1 MLLMFVFIMK
11 PLDVTEW
18 FRYVS
23 DNYKCAFNL
32 AFAKMKVGQLS
43 KSVFKCA
50 LSLSVCALPLL
61 LAAPASAQFTQTAEG
76 TNRTLELEADSP
88 FRDPD
93 IIYLEADDLVNDEA
107 GQIITAS
114 GEVEGRYQDRT
125 LRADK
130 VVYNLETGLVIASG
144 NVVLIDANG
153 STQYADKLEL
163 SNELEAG
170 TAANFTA
177 RQADGG
183 IMAAAFATRTE
194 DGEIELYNAYYT
206 ACEPCRGDDGEVK
219 KPSWRIKA
227 RKVRQDKDT
236 RTVRYN
242 DAVFEF
248 LGLPLFWTPYLAHPD
263 PSAGRASGLL
273 TPFAGL
279 SASKGLNARIPYYW
293 AIDDYTEATFTPHI
307 FQRVNPLMEYQFARR
322 FNTGVFDV
330 EGSFTYA
337 SFFDRDGDTFKAED
351 FADPSQLPQGRKLR
365 SHIYAKGLF
374 APNETWTYGYGV
386 QLSTD
391 DNYLNRYDQEERPE
405 RFGLYEAES
414 RRNISQAFIVG
425 QDDSFRFAT
434 SAFGFQDLRTTF
446 RKNEDT
452 GLIRIIEPND
462 RELPIVAPK
471 IEIEKYWTDPAIGG
485 RLKAFGDFTALT
497 RNIGTDYVRGTAGI
511 DYNKTFIAAGGIEVK
526 PFANARYDYFD
537 ITPEDRDENV
547 YEDVSFG
554 RTVGQVGVDIRYPFI
569 KTGSG
574 VDWIIE
580 PRAQITQSFGDGK
593 VENFISVNND
603 GTSVI
608 STSQDG
614 IAISGRTPADFSIN
628 QNVDIDQALFWQSN
642 KATGYDFWQDGLRAD
657 IGASFIADAGTT
669 RAHLFLGQSYVSNN
683 DVNFAVGTGLSENKS
698 DVIGMFELDINN
710 KFSWTTRLRYDD
722 DDNKFRRIDTGFNY
736 RSKHLSTGWRYYRI
750 DSATNDPDPFD
761 INTIDALAPPEEIS
775 GNVRL
780 RLSDK
785 WSVRYQANRDLDRKV
800 TRRQELGLMFQDD
813 CTLVEFIYN
822 RNNFDSDV
830 IRDSSGFGIRVSLL
844 TLGDF
849 EPE

>member
-1 MLLMFVFIMK
+1 MPVNNK
-11 PLDVTEW
+11 
-18 FRYVS
+18 VS
-23 DNYKCAFNL
+23 LSSSADDL
-32 AFAKMKVGQLS
+32 RVGHLS
-43 KSVFKCA
+43 KSILKQA
-50 LSLSVCALPLL
+50 LCLSVCVLSLT
-61 LAAPASAQFTQTAEG
+61 APAPALAQFSQNAAG
-76 TNRTLELEADSP
+76 LDRPLTLNADSP

-93 IIYLEADDLVNDEA
+93 IIYLEADELINDEA
-107 GQIITAS
+107 ANIITAL

-130 VVYNLETGLVIASG
+130 VVYTLDTGVVIASG

-170 TAANFTA
+170 TAADFTA
-177 RQADGG
+177 RQPGGG

-194 DGEIELYNAYYT
+194 EGEIELYNAYYT
-206 ACEPCRGDDGEVK
+206 ACEPCMEEGRTK

-263 PSAGRASGLL
+263 PSAGRASGFL

-279 SASKGLNARIPYYW
+279 SSSKGLNARIPYYW
-293 AIDDYTEATFTPHI
+293 AIDDYTEATITPHI
-307 FQRVNPLMEYQFARR
+307 FQRVNPVIGYQFARK
-322 FNTGVFDV
+322 FNTGVVDV
-330 EGSFTYA
+330 DGSFTYS
-337 SFFDRDGDTFKAED
+337 SFFDRDGNNFVAED
-351 FADPSQLPQGRKLR
+351 FVDPSQAPLGKRLR

-374 APNETWTYGYGV
+374 TPNKTWTYGFGV

-391 DNYLNRYDQEERPE
+391 DNYLNRYDQDENPP

-425 QDDSFRFAT
+425 QDDSFRFST
-434 SAFGFQDLRTTF
+434 SAFGFQDLRTSF
-446 RKNEDT
+446 RQIDEDAANNA
-452 GLIRIIEPND
+452 GLINVIVPRLSD
-462 RELPIVAPK
+462 SELPIVAPK
-471 IEIEKYWTDPAIGG
+471 IEIEKYWTDPALGG

-497 RNIGTDYVRGTAGI
+497 RDNGTDYLRGTAGA
-511 DYNKTFIAAGGIEVK
+511 DYNKTFIAPGGIEVK

-537 ITPEDRDENV
+537 IKPEDIGNSNAEFEN
-547 YEDVSFG
+547 VSFG
-554 RTVGQVGVDIRYPFI
+554 RAVGQVGVDIRYPFI
-569 KTGSG
+569 KSSG
-574 VDWIIE
+574 GIDWIIE

-593 VENFISVNND
+593 LENFSSSSAPFISDNPRIV
-603 GTSVI
+603 TPQTATI
-608 STSQDG
+608 STFQD
-614 IAISGRTPADFSIN
+614 SV
-628 QNVDIDQALFWQSN
+628 NVDIDQALFWQSN
-642 KATGYDFWQDGLRAD
+642 KATGYDFWQEGFRAD
-657 IGASFIADAGTT
+657 IGASFIADADIT
-669 RAHLFLGQSYVSNN
+669 RAHLFLGQSYASNSTG
-683 DVNFAVGTGLSENKS
+683 DFALGSGLSENKS
-698 DVIGMFELDINN
+698 DFVGLFELDINN

-722 DDNKFRRIDTGFNY
+722 DTDKFRRIDTGFSY
-736 RSKHLSTGWRYYRI
+736 RGSRLSTGWRYFRI
-750 DSATNDPDPFD
+750 DPATNDGNSIDTSLLDIDPF
-761 INTIDALAPPEEIS
+761 APPEEIS

-780 RLSDK
+780 KLSDK
-785 WSVRYQANRDLDRKV
+785 WSVRYQANRDLDRDV
-800 TRRQELGLMFQDD
+800 TRRQELGLIFQDD

-822 RNNFDSDV
+822 KNNFDSDV
-830 IRDSSGFGIRVSLL
+830 IRDNQGFGIRVSLL

>member
-1 MLLMFVFIMK
+1 M
-11 PLDVTEW
+11 
-18 FRYVS
+18 
-23 DNYKCAFNL
+23 
-32 AFAKMKVGQLS
+32 S
-43 KSVFKCA
+43 KSVFKRA
-50 LSLSVCALPLL
+50 LGLSACALPLFF
-61 LAAPASAQFTQTAEG
+61 AAPASAQFSQDAAG
-76 TNRTLELEADSP
+76 TNRPLTLKADSP
-88 FRDPD
+88 FHDPD
-93 IIYLEADDLVNDEA
+93 IIYLEADELINDEQA
-107 GQIITAS
+107 GILTAS

-130 VVYNLETGLVIASG
+130 VVYTLSTGLVIASG

-153 STQYADKLEL
+153 ATQYANKLEL

-170 TAANFTA
+170 TAADFTS
-177 RQADGG
+177 RQAGGG

-206 ACEPCRGDDGEVK
+206 ACEPCMEEGRTK

-248 LGLPLFWTPYLAHPD
+248 LGVPLFWTPYLAHPD
-263 PSAGRASGLL
+263 PSAGRASGFL

-279 SASKGLNARIPYYW
+279 SSSKGLNARVPYYW
-293 AIDDYTEATFTPHI
+293 AIDDYTEATITPHF
-307 FQRVNPLMEYQFARR
+307 FQRVNPLIGYQFARQ
-322 FNTGVFDV
+322 FNTGTFDV
-330 EGSFTYA
+330 DGSFTYA
-337 SFFDRDGDTFKAED
+337 SFFDRDGRTFQPED
-351 FADPSQLPQGRKLR
+351 FLDPTQAPLGRKLR

-374 APNETWTYGYGV
+374 APNETWTYGFGA

-391 DNYLNRYDQEERPE
+391 DNYLNRYDQDEAPE

-434 SAFGFQDLRTTF
+434 SAFGFQDLRTSF
-446 RKNEDT
+446 RENDD
-452 GLIRIIEPND
+452 GLISIFEPND
-462 RELPIVAPK
+462 RELPIIAPK
-471 IEIEKYWTDPAIGG
+471 IEVEKYWTDPALGG

-497 RNIGTDYVRGTAGI
+497 RDIGTNYLRGTAGI
-511 DYNKTFIAAGGIEVK
+511 EYGKSFIAPGGIEVK
-526 PFANARYDYFD
+526 PFGNARYDYFD
-537 ITPEDRDENV
+537 IKPEDSNDNV
-547 YEDVSFG
+547 FEDVSFD
-554 RTVGQVGVDIRYPFI
+554 RTIGQVGVDVRYPFI
-569 KTGSG
+569 KSSG
-574 VDWIIE
+574 GIDWIIE

-593 VENFISVNND
+593 LENFISVNDTQTN
-603 GTSVI
+603 SI
-608 STSQDG
+608 STFQDG
-614 IAISGRTPADFSIN
+614 V
-628 QNVDIDQALFWQSN
+628 NVDFDQALFWQSN
-642 KATGYDFWQDGLRAD
+642 KSTGYDFWQEGLRAD
-657 IGASFIADAGTT
+657 IGASFIADAGKT
-669 RAHLFLGQSYVSNN
+669 RAHLFVGQSYVDSQ
-683 DVNFAVGTGLSENKS
+683 DVDFAIGSGLEGDKS
-698 DVIGMFELDINN
+698 DIVGLFELDIND

-722 DDNKFRRIDTGFNY
+722 DDNAFRRIDTGFNY
-736 RSKHLSTGWRYYRI
+736 RSERLSTGWRYFRL
-750 DSATNDPDPFD
+750 DTATRLLNPDP
-761 INTIDALAPPEEIS
+761 LAPPEEIS

-780 RLSDK
+780 KLSDK

-800 TRRQELGLMFQDD
+800 TRRQELGLLFQDD

-822 RNNFDSDV
+822 ESNFDSDV